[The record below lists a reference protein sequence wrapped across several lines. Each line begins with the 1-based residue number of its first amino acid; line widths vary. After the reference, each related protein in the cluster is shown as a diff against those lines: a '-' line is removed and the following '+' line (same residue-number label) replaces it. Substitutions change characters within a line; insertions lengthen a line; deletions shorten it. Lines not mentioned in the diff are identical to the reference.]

1 MRKEDRQL
9 GKWRVILFGC
19 VGLLVIL
26 TDQLTKFWIRDWS
39 DLTPGDS
46 LFEVGFFRFIFV
58 KNTGAAFGIFKEHT
72 QTIIVVAF
80 VGIIVILLLVFLLR
94 SRWKFLDSML
104 VMSAIGL
111 VMGGTIG
118 NQIDR
123 VWLGYVTDF
132 IDVTVWPTFNI
143 ADASAVVGTIILVYC
158 LVFRSDL
165 LKSKE

>member
-9 GKWRVILFGC
+9 GKWRLILFGGI
-19 VGLLVIL
+19 GLLVIL
-26 TDQLTKFWIRDWS
+26 ADQLTKLWIRDWS
-39 DLTPGDS
+39 ALTPGGI
-46 LFEVGFFRFIFV
+46 LFEAGFFKIIFV

-72 QTIIVVAF
+72 QTIIIVAF
-80 VGIIVILLLVFLLR
+80 IGIIVILLLVFLLR
-94 SRWKFLDSML
+94 SRWQFLDSML

-123 VWLGYVTDF
+123 VWLRFVTDF

-143 ADASAVVGTIILVYC
+143 ADSSAVVGTIILVYC
-158 LVFRSDL
+158 LIFRSDV